1 MFMGFRFANNHVSQ
15 VSILFF
21 PTGTETENDE
31 YRDLEGVHG
40 QHMGACDTI
49 RALTKQHIMQ
59 HEQQAF

>member
-1 MFMGFRFANNHVSQ
+1 MHHVSQ
-15 VSILFF
+15 VSILFL